1 MYLHQ
6 SLLFILLLCTQ
17 IFMST
22 CIHAQS
28 RKEQIVILT
37 DRVDSLNT
45 ILSTT
50 RDNASK
56 DIESRDAT
64 IYSLKSEIAQLSSDN
79 SSLESFIS
87 TLEEDKSRLTFE
99 NEKLKT
105 DLEEISKKNL
115 ELQQSLRAL
124 ENNNQNRNLIDD
136 SGIGKIK
143 LGKTLDDINTL
154 CETKIIREEWNEMA
168 EYHSEITCTFDNSVI
183 TASRNE
189 QLPRIINE
197 LRTESDH
204 YKTSEGFHT
213 GMPVSKLRELYSIE
227 EATGEGAQGIGIK
240 VKQFSN
246 VRFIVSVK
254 NQSRNNLRKYNYWE
268 IWTDN
273 LPDDLIID
281 EIAVLQ

>member
-1 MYLHQ
+1 
-6 SLLFILLLCTQ
+6 
-17 IFMST
+17 MST

-28 RKEQIVILT
+28 RKEQIEILT

-64 IYSLKSEIAQLSSDN
+64 IDSLKSEIAQLSSDN

-115 ELQQSLRAL
+115 ELQQSLRAH
-124 ENNNQNRNLIDD
+124 EHNNRNLNLIDD

-143 LGKTLDDINTL
+143 LGMTVEEINTF
-154 CETKIIREEWNEMA
+154 CETEIIVEGWNEMG
-168 EYHSEITCTFDNSVI
+168 EYDSEITCTFDNSII

-189 QLPRIINE
+189 QLPRIING
-197 LRTESDH
+197 LSTESVH

-227 EATGEGAQGIGIK
+227 GASGEGATGIYIR
-240 VKQFSN
+240 VKQFSR
-246 VRFIVSVK
+246 VIFKVSFK
-254 NQSRNNLRKYNYWE
+254 NESRNNLRKYNYWD
-268 IWTDN
+268 ILTDNFTN

-281 EIAVLQ
+281 TIEVWQ